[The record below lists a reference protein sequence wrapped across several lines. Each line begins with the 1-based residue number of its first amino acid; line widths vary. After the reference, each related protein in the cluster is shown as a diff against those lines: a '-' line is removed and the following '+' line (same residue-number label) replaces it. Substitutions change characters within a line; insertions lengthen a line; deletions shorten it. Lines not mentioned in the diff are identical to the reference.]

1 MEPDI
6 IWMGNEASVV
16 IFADDGFG
24 NKIGNAIFEYCF
36 FQDFVI
42 TAVLPM
48 AREAVTGREN
58 LKLVTQAYEYECS
71 VEHWFARKAVSFNM
85 ADVFNRTKRLIIEMS
100 MQHHGETPETHTLKM
115 AFAGG
120 FSIKAEDNKQAT
132 GSAKFSAEM
141 YE

>member
-1 MEPDI
+1 MSDI
-6 IWMGNEASVV
+6 IWMGNEASVM

-24 NKIGNAIFEYCF
+24 NKVGNAIFEYCF

-42 TAVLPM
+42 TATLPM

-71 VEHWFARKAVSFNM
+71 VEHWFARKAVSFNVT
-85 ADVFNRTKRLIIEMS
+85 DVFNRAKRLIVELS
-100 MQHHGETPETHTLKM
+100 MDHNNGEAPETHTLKM

-120 FSIKAEDNKQAT
+120 FSIKVEDNKQVT